1 MRLGEQLLK
10 DGLVTAAALEEAL
23 EAQVVHGGRLGTNLV
38 ELGLVS
44 EVDLARTLGTLLNCA
59 FASGEMVP
67 DAKALELV
75 PANQADDK
83 ELLPMRVDAT
93 RLSVAVVN
101 PHDFT
106 TLDAIAFKTGKRVVP
121 VVIPEFRM
129 NQLLR
134 RYAKAFRPLRA
145 IDMNAVRPRPKPG
158 SREEADLVKSRE
170 KPPDLMSEEEFQS
183 LYAQALSGGADDEV
197 ELGAE
202 EIITGIEVSDAPPAV
217 HGQFASVRAQPQ
229 AMQGQPSAGAGRAA
243 PAQHP
248 GAPFAGHAGATVVPS
263 RPPSPAVHAP
273 PVPSPS
279 HGVHAQASGPSPVG
293 PARGGQPPSHAAP
306 APFPTA
312 QAQPGAQAPRSTEQV
327 PSRGTQ
333 VPPGVG
339 QTAHGVPSSGAQA
352 SHPSAQVPPGAG
364 QMAHGVPP
372 SGAQAQHP
380 SAQVPP
386 GAGQMAHGVPSSG
399 AQAQHPSAQIP
410 PGAGQT
416 VHGVPPFGAQA
427 AHPSAQVPSGAASSV
442 HGVPPFGAQVPPPAG
457 GARPL
462 AGQSPSGVQA
472 PPVGGLPSAPPP
484 VPEPPLSPLSFSEA
498 QAELARSLDREDV
511 ARTVL
516 RFAAG
521 KWRRNLLLSVQGS
534 LVTGWHGMGSGVRE
548 SSVRR
553 IGVAL
558 REQSTFRLVRDTR
571 SHYIGP
577 IRRDG
582 AMAVFYKLLG
592 GGFPT
597 TAVILPLLVRGKVVH
612 LLYVD
617 NGPDQLTPPDVGEL
631 LILSQSVGR
640 SYEAMMKRRKGT

>member
-1 MRLGEQLLK
+1 MLAEWEGRGYKPGMRLGEQLLK
-10 DGLVTAAALEEAL
+10 DGLVTAEGLEEAL

-67 DAKALELV
+67 DPKALELV
-75 PANQADDK
+75 PTNQADDK

-121 VVIPEFRM
+121 VLIPEFRM

-158 SREEADLVKSRE
+158 SREDVELAKSRE

-183 LYAQALSGGADDEV
+183 LYAQALSGGADDDA

-202 EIITGIEVSDAPPAV
+202 EIITGIEVSDAPLGHAAP
-217 HGQFASVRAQPQ
+217 VRTQPQ
-229 AMQGQPSAGAGRAA
+229 PLHGQPSAGAGRTASA
-243 PAQHP
+243 PP
-248 GAPFAGHAGATVVPS
+248 SAPFAGQM
-263 RPPSPAVHAP
+263 PPPAVHVPTPAAQP
-273 PVPSPS
+273 PP
-279 HGVHAQASGPSPVG
+279 VHAQSHVGHG
-293 PARGGQPPSHAAP
+293 PALGGPPHAPQAGHAPPRGP
-306 APFPTA
+306 APIPPA
-312 QAQPGAQAPRSTEQV
+312 QMPAGAGHAAQPGAQAPRPVAQMHPV
-327 PSRGTQ
+327 A
-333 VPPGVG
+333 G
-339 QTAHGVPSSGAQA
+339 QAP
-352 SHPSAQVPPGAG
+352 HPAAQVPPGAG
-364 QMAHGVPP
+364 HAHGPAVHGVPP
-372 SGAQAQHP
+372 G
-380 SAQVPP
+380 AQVPP
-386 GAGQMAHGVPSSG
+386 GAGHAHGP
-399 AQAQHPSAQIP
+399 A
-410 PGAGQT
+410 
-416 VHGVPPFGAQA
+416 VHGVPP
-427 AHPSAQVPSGAASSV
+427 
-442 HGVPPFGAQVPPPAG
+442 GVRAPPPMG
-457 GARPL
+457 GARPV
-462 AGQSPSGVQA
+462 AGQAPSGLQA
-472 PPVGGLPSAPPP
+472 PPPPPLSAQPFGGGPVAPPSAQGSAEVPVPPAAPPP
-484 VPEPPLSPLSFSEA
+484 PPLSPLSFSEA

-571 SHYIGP
+571 SHYVGP
-577 IRRDG
+577 IRRDA
-582 AMAVFYKLLG
+582 AMGVFYKLLG

>member
-10 DGLVTAAALEEAL
+10 DGLVTATALEEAL

-44 EVDLARTLGTLLNCA
+44 EADLARTLGTLLNCA

-158 SREEADLVKSRE
+158 SREEAELVKSRE

-183 LYAQALSGGADDEV
+183 LYAQALSGGAEDEV
-197 ELGAE
+197 ELDTE
-202 EIITGIEVSDAPPAV
+202 EIITGVEVSDAHPV
-217 HGQFASVRAQPQ
+217 VQGQLASARAQPT
-229 AMQGQPSAGAGRAA
+229 AAAGRDA
-243 PAQHP
+243 PAP
-248 GAPFAGHAGATVVPS
+248 GHAGASVVPPPAGQA
-263 RPPSPAVHAP
+263 RPLAPAVHTPPAP
-273 PVPSPS
+273 V
-279 HGVHAQASGPSPVG
+279 
-293 PARGGQPPSHAAP
+293 PSHAAHARGAQP
-306 APFPTA
+306 PPPPTA
-312 QAQPGAQAPRSTEQV
+312 QAQQGSQAQRSAEQAAPRAPQAHPGAHA
-327 PSRGTQ
+327 
-333 VPPGVG
+333 
-339 QTAHGVPSSGAQA
+339 
-352 SHPSAQVPPGAG
+352 AQVPPGAG
-364 QMAHGVPP
+364 HAMQ
-372 SGAQAQHP
+372 GAQPTYPA
-380 SAQVPP
+380 AQVPP
-386 GAGQMAHGVPSSG
+386 GAGHAMQGAHAG
-399 AQAQHPSAQIP
+399 AQSSHLAAQVP
-410 PGAGQT
+410 PGAGHAMQGA
-416 VHGVPPFGAQA
+416 HPGAQV
-427 AHPSAQVPSGAASSV
+427 QGVPSGA
-442 HGVPPFGAQVPPPAG
+442 QVPAPAG

-462 AGQSPSGVQA
+462 AGQSAAGL
-472 PPVGGLPSAPPP
+472 GGRPSAPPP
-484 VPEPPLSPLSFSEA
+484 VPEGASPPPPEVPLSPLSFAEA

-577 IRRDG
+577 VRRDG

-640 SYEAMMKRRKGT
+640 SYEAMMKRRKGA